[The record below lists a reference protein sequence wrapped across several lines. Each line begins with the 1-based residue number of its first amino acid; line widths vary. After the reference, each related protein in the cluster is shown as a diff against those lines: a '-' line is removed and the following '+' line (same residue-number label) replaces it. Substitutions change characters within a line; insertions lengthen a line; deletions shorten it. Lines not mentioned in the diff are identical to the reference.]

1 MRIGAAITGDLRKM
15 MDAEIKVIGDAAWKS
30 VTESTAGLLHDLR
43 EGVRSSGMGGRLA
56 NTWRGNIYPNA
67 GPMDT
72 AGFVYSKAPLII
84 DAHDRGLVIRAK
96 VGKYMAIPTDSAPKK
111 GTDGK
116 RVTPKTMPSSYGEL
130 RFVPRPGK
138 NPILVADNV
147 RVSGKWNVRGGTQVS
162 RAKGRA
168 RVRQSRSGVSAVMF
182 VLVPRVK
189 LKKKLDIKASAD
201 KWTESMFQKFY
212 SGMGRD

>member
-1 MRIGAAITGDLRKM
+1 MRITAAITGDLRKM
-15 MDAEIKVIGDAAWKS
+15 MAIELKVIGDAARKS
-30 VTESTAGLLHDLR
+30 VTETTNALKDDLR
-43 EGVRSSGMGGRLA
+43 SDVRSSGMGGRLA
-56 NTWRGNIYPNA
+56 NTWRAKVFPNA

-84 DAHDRGLVIRAK
+84 DAHDRGVTIRAK
-96 VGKYMAIPTDSAPKK
+96 GGKYLAIPTDAAPRK

-116 RVTPKTMPSSYGEL
+116 RVTPKTLPASYGEL

-147 RVSGKWNVRGGTQVS
+147 RVSGAGKVRGGTQVS
-162 RAKGRA
+162 RAKGRV

-182 VLVPRVK
+182 VLVPQVK
-189 LKKKLDIKASAD
+189 LKKKFDIKSSAD
-201 KWTESMFQKFY
+201 KWTNRMFQKL
-212 SGMGRD
+212 SAELGKS